1 MAIHVSAG
9 GGGDYTPAPAGVY
22 QAVCCDVVDLGIVES
37 EWQGQK
43 KSAHKV
49 RLIWQIDARMDDGRP
64 FTVSS
69 RYTASLH
76 EKARLRADLQS
87 WRGRAFTVEE
97 LQRFDLEKLIGAGCL
112 LNVMHTSRNG
122 KTYAD
127 VASIMPLPA
136 RTPKLAVSPDYVRV
150 QDRAP
155 RELSPTEQLARQI
168 EALAPAEDVSAEDI
182 PFAWLLPFV
191 TTLTT
196 AGWLMS

>member
-9 GGGDYTPAPAGVY
+9 GGGDYSPAPAGVH

-43 KSAHKV
+43 KTAHKV
-49 RLIWQIDARMDDGRP
+49 RIIWQLAELMEDGRP
-64 FTVSS
+64 YTVSS

-87 WRGRAFTVEE
+87 WRGRAFTAEE
-97 LQRFDLEKLIGAGCL
+97 LQQFDLEKLIGAGCL
-112 LNVMHTSRNG
+112 INVMHTSRNG

-127 VASIMPLPA
+127 IAAIMPLAA
-136 RTPKLAVSPDYVRV
+136 RTPKLPISAGYVRV
-150 QDRAP
+150 QDRQAVDAGP
-155 RELSPTEQLARQI
+155 VAQTAE
-168 EALAPAEDVSAEDI
+168 APAEEVIADDI

-191 TTLTT
+191 TTLATG
-196 AGWLMS
+196 GWLMS